1 MKSYLSLIP
10 ISAKVHRRQNRMT
23 IICIILAVFLVTA
36 IFSMA
41 EMELRSQ
48 QIRAIIN
55 YGNWHIGIKNISEED
70 AALIAERPDVEA
82 SSPYEALNY
91 RLRDNYELG
100 GKQIAICAVGEDFVT
115 DIYPDGLAEGA
126 FPDSESE
133 VILTYNAKEA
143 LGTAIGD
150 TVDITIPTGDMI
162 QYTVSGFVTDTIMT
176 DRADAIA
183 VLMLPEPFKEICAK
197 VQDRELTDID
207 MMYYVQ
213 FKDNV
218 NIAKSIQ
225 DVKTQFNLTNDQV
238 GENTALLGA
247 MGYSGSY
254 VMQGLYVIAGVL
266 FVLVLT
272 AGVLM
277 IASSMN
283 SNIAQRTEFFGML
296 RCIGAEKKH
305 VMRFVRLEALNWC
318 KTAIPI
324 GVGIGVVL
332 TWTLCAVLRA
342 LSAGFFST
350 LPVFG
355 VSISGIIMGII
366 VGLLTVLIAAQAPA
380 KKASKVS
387 PLAAVSGNTGQVK
400 NIRRAANT
408 RIMKIE
414 TALGIHHAKQNK
426 KNLLLMS
433 GSFAVCIVLFLC
445 FSTLIDF
452 MHHALTPLR
461 PYTPDVS
468 IVSKDNTCSVPK
480 DIVTELYG
488 REGIKRVFGRMF
500 AYDIPAEVNGEAKN
514 VMLISYEAY
523 QMNWVD
529 EEHWES
535 DRVGFEKV
543 VKDTDEG
550 YVMVSYKEQNNIKDG
565 DVISTSLGDLTVAA
579 TLYVCPFTGDEDT
592 IVLVCSEALFTKLT
606 GETDYTIID
615 IQLSFGASEEDVEAV
630 RAYAGQDYT
639 FSDRRLDN
647 QEAAGAYYSFVLFI
661 YGFLA
666 IIAMITVFNIMN
678 SVSMSVSARMK
689 QYGAMRA
696 VGMDMAQ
703 MKRMIYAETFTY
715 ALSGTIAGV
724 VLGIP
729 LHWFSWQNL
738 IFNQWKDPWRFP
750 VLALIIIV
758 ALVIVSCIL
767 AVRNPLKR
775 IENMSVVDVI
785 SEQ

>member
-10 ISAKVHRRQNRMT
+10 VSAKVHRRQNRMT

-82 SSPYEALNY
+82 FSPYEALNY

-150 TVDITIPTGDMI
+150 TVDITIPTGDII

-183 VLMLPEPFKEICAK
+183 VLMLPGPFKEICAK

-283 SNIAQRTEFFGML
+283 SNIAQRTEF
-296 RCIGAEKKH
+296 
-305 VMRFVRLEALNWC
+305 
-318 KTAIPI
+318 
-324 GVGIGVVL
+324 
-332 TWTLCAVLRA
+332 
-342 LSAGFFST
+342 
-350 LPVFG
+350 
-355 VSISGIIMGII
+355 
-366 VGLLTVLIAAQAPA
+366 
-380 KKASKVS
+380 
-387 PLAAVSGNTGQVK
+387 
-400 NIRRAANT
+400 
-408 RIMKIE
+408 
-414 TALGIHHAKQNK
+414 
-426 KNLLLMS
+426 
-433 GSFAVCIVLFLC
+433 
-445 FSTLIDF
+445 
-452 MHHALTPLR
+452 
-461 PYTPDVS
+461 
-468 IVSKDNTCSVPK
+468 
-480 DIVTELYG
+480 
-488 REGIKRVFGRMF
+488 
-500 AYDIPAEVNGEAKN
+500 
-514 VMLISYEAY
+514 
-523 QMNWVD
+523 
-529 EEHWES
+529 
-535 DRVGFEKV
+535 
-543 VKDTDEG
+543 
-550 YVMVSYKEQNNIKDG
+550 
-565 DVISTSLGDLTVAA
+565 
-579 TLYVCPFTGDEDT
+579 
-592 IVLVCSEALFTKLT
+592 SECC
-606 GETDYTIID
+606 
-615 IQLSFGASEEDVEAV
+615 V
-630 RAYAGQDYT
+630 
-639 FSDRRLDN
+639 
-647 QEAAGAYYSFVLFI
+647 
-661 YGFLA
+661 
-666 IIAMITVFNIMN
+666 
-678 SVSMSVSARMK
+678 VSARRKSRSCASYGWKHSIGAK
-689 QYGAMRA
+689 QRSRSA
-696 VGMDMAQ
+696 
-703 MKRMIYAETFTY
+703 
-715 ALSGTIAGV
+715 
-724 VLGIP
+724 
-729 LHWFSWQNL
+729 
-738 IFNQWKDPWRFP
+738 
-750 VLALIIIV
+750 
-758 ALVIVSCIL
+758 
-767 AVRNPLKR
+767 
-775 IENMSVVDVI
+775 
-785 SEQ
+785 